1 MTPYEKLGVR
11 SDASPEEIK
20 KAYKKLAMKHHPD
33 RGGDEA
39 RFKEITEAYDRIKK
53 GDVYDGQDFEPFGFD
68 DFESQFGN
76 FFNFKFGGEDPR
88 QTFSQQVHV
97 NYPISIQDALAGKE
111 TTIKLHLP
119 SGNTKM
125 VNLKIPANCYQGQKI
140 RFKGLGDHNTDV
152 IITLDISVPM
162 PYIIKGRDLYYE
174 KELDVLLASV
184 GGEFPY
190 THVDG
195 NSYNIKIPPGVQHG
209 ARIRMNGLGLNGGHL
224 IFVMKLKVNDLS
236 KYKSDLEKYISKEK

>member
-1 MTPYEKLGVR
+1 
-11 SDASPEEIK
+11 
-20 KAYKKLAMKHHPD
+20 
-33 RGGDEA
+33 
-39 RFKEITEAYDRIKK
+39 
-53 GDVYDGQDFEPFGFD
+53 
-68 DFESQFGN
+68 
-76 FFNFKFGGEDPR
+76 
-88 QTFSQQVHV
+88 
-97 NYPISIQDALAGKE
+97 
-111 TTIKLHLP
+111 
-119 SGNTKM
+119 M

-195 NSYNIKIPPGVQHG
+195 NS
-209 ARIRMNGLGLNGGHL
+209 
-224 IFVMKLKVNDLS
+224 
-236 KYKSDLEKYISKEK
+236 